1 MSAVHGSH
9 TRGKPS
15 RFGSD
20 WAMPAGSGAIER
32 AVVPTTK
39 VSGATERRL
48 TSTDARTTGGA
59 HPDRPAL
66 KSKEAA
72 AQIREDSAT
81 TSSNRERG

>member
-1 MSAVHGSH
+1 MIAVHGSH

-15 RFGSD
+15 RFVSD

-59 HPDRPAL
+59 HPDCPAL
-66 KSKEAA
+66 KNNEAA
-72 AQIREDSAT
+72 AVREDSAT
-81 TSSNRERG
+81 TSSERKEG